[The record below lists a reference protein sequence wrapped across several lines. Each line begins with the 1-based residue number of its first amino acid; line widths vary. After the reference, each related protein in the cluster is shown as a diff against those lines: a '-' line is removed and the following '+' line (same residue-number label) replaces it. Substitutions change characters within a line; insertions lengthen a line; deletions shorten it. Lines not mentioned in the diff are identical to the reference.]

1 MKEQDANADQTRI
14 RKPSQSTNKLPERFQ
29 VSVVIIKG
37 YAEGMEYPVTK
48 EYTVLGRDTEADI
61 AVKDPLVSRRH
72 AAIIYHDGGFVLQDL
87 ESTNGTTVNG
97 TLIQQTDLRHRD
109 KFRIGD
115 TTIQFVLEDTGGGRV
130 YEINE

>member
-37 YAEGMEYPVTK
+37 YAEGMEYSVTK
-48 EYTVLGRDTEADI
+48 EYTVLGRDKEADI